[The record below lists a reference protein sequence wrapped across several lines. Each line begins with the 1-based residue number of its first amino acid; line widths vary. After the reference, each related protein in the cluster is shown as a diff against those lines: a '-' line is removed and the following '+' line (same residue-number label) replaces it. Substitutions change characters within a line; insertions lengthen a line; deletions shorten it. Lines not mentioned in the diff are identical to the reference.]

1 MTHRY
6 FAKYIRPSFAAAIFC
21 VMICGC
27 TSRPSFVRSANADPA
42 LRKSNAEFAADAGH
56 RQYEANAPRAGAA
69 NGGAEIDYGFHYLS
83 LVNSSSQDWIN
94 VEIWVNQKYVIM
106 IPKISANA
114 ARAEIVSFDMI
125 YDSHGASFPTDSQK
139 TPITSVEMYGDG
151 KMFTL
156 MTQLAD

>member
-1 MTHRY
+1 MIYRC
-6 FAKYIRPSFAAAIFC
+6 FVSCFCSFAVAAIFC
-21 VMICGC
+21 AMMPGC

-42 LRKSNAEFAADAGH
+42 LRKSNAEFAADAAH
-56 RQYEANAPRAGAA
+56 RQYEANANRAGAA
-69 NGGAEIDYGFHYLS
+69 NGGVEIDYGFHYLS
-83 LVNSSSQDWIN
+83 LVNSSSQDWNN

-106 IPKISANA
+106 IPKISADA

-139 TPITSVEMYGDG
+139 TPITSVEMYSDG